1 MKKFILITRSVIVVF
16 LVSFCFS
23 CKDKTEEKAELSE
36 IEEFSVKNDDFKV
49 IAYWT
54 GSEKIKPETAKK
66 LDQVIY
72 SFLHLDGNILKVT
85 ERDSLSLRHLDS
97 VRKSNP
103 DLKILISLGGWGGC
117 ETCSEVFS
125 SEKGRSDFTN
135 SVQEILKDYNAD
147 GIDLDWEYPAIA
159 GYQGHAFK
167 PEDRENFTLLVKSLR
182 NSVGEDKV
190 ISLAAGGFKDFLD
203 KSVEW
208 DKVMPLVDH
217 VNIMTYDMVGGG
229 STKTGHHT
237 SLYSTKGQRS
247 SADRSI
253 QYLDSLGVPL
263 EKMVIGAAF
272 YARVWENV
280 TDSLNGLYQQGR
292 FKESVLYRDLENYA
306 KRSNGF
312 EYFWD
317 NEASA
322 PYIYN
327 AEKEVFITYD
337 DSLSVSGKTV
347 YALDNNLGGIMFWR
361 LSGDKPQGLLDVINN
376 EINNHEN

>member
-1 MKKFILITRSVIVVF
+1 MKNFIPVSKLIFVVF
-16 LVSFCFS
+16 IVSFCFS
-23 CKDKTEEKAELSE
+23 CRDNGAEKTAMVETEELSVN
-36 IEEFSVKNDDFKV
+36 SDDFKV

-54 GSEKIKPETAKK
+54 GSERIKPETAKK

-72 SFLHLDGNILKVT
+72 SFLHLEGNRLKVT
-85 ERDSLSLRHLDS
+85 ERDSLRLIHLDS
-97 VRKSNP
+97 LKNLNP
-103 DLKILISLGGWGGC
+103 DLKTLISLGGWGGC

-125 SEKGRSDFTN
+125 SEKGRSDFIN
-135 SVQEILKDYNAD
+135 SVKQILKEYNAD

-159 GYQGHAFK
+159 GYQGHTFK
-167 PEDRENFTLLVKSLR
+167 PEDKQNFTLLVKELR
-182 NSVGEDKV
+182 NGLGQDKV
-190 ISLAAGGFKDFLD
+190 ISFAAGGFKDFLD

-208 DKVMPLVDH
+208 NKVMPLVDH
-217 VNIMTYDMVGGG
+217 VNIMTYDMVSGG

-253 QYLDSLGVPL
+253 QYLDSIGVPH

-280 TDSLNGLYQQGR
+280 PDSLNGLYQNGK
-292 FKESVLYRDLENYA
+292 FKESVLFKDLEDYA
-306 KRSNGF
+306 KTSSGF
-312 EYFWD
+312 EYLWD
-317 NEASA
+317 SVAHS

-327 AEKEVFITYD
+327 AEKGIFITYD
-337 DSLSVSGKTV
+337 DSLSVSSKTG

-361 LSGDKPQGLLDVINN
+361 LSGDKPQGLLDVIDN
-376 EINNHEN
+376 EINNYKN